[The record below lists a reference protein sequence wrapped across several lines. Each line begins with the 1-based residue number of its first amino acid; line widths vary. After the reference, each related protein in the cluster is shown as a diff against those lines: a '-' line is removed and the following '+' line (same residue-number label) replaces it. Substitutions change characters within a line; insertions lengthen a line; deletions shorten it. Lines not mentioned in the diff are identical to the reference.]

1 MIGAYH
7 ECGDTESYLGF
18 LSTFGY
24 WYVGN
29 YNGMWYVAVIVLLY
43 LMYPLVNRTTD
54 AIATFITKRN
64 NHKYASI
71 NGGLIINVLAITAI
85 YFIISRMTK
94 LFPEYLMNNGIS
106 LAPFFFTG
114 SLFAHMAYKE
124 ESVKY
129 STILILCMISII
141 IGPANF
147 RTLFAILFSCYMFEL
162 FKIKDTKILALLRW
176 FGKYTFELYIVHL
189 NLYFFCSSMDL
200 LPLKNGVANTLLVY
214 LVAIPIAVAV
224 HNVSKRIKDCI
235 LKNFKVVAK

>member
-1 MIGAYH
+1 M
-7 ECGDTESYLGF
+7 
-18 LSTFGY
+18 
-24 WYVGN
+24 
-29 YNGMWYVAVIVLLY
+29 
-43 LMYPLVNRTTD
+43 
-54 AIATFITKRN
+54 
-64 NHKYASI
+64 
-71 NGGLIINVLAITAI
+71 GGLIINVLAITAI